1 MITMGIQYGFGRHVW
16 DINPDHTATVIMYDY
31 LAQTFGIAGGT
42 LGRIAFI
49 VFVVGLLGTRKAYRV
64 ILWVLVALQ
73 IVTNGMFIIILFVQC
88 PGHAS
93 AIWSQ
98 DGKGKCWDV
107 RVQAYYG
114 YYQGCTWCHS
124 FRYNCLNLKKLL
136 TLASTAAF
144 NSATDLYLAVFS
156 TYIFWNLNLKLRVKL
171 GLVTLLGLGLL

>member
-1 MITMGIQYGFGRHVW
+1 MITMAVQYGFGRHVW

-31 LAQTFGIAGGT
+31 LTQTFGIAGGT

-49 VFVVGLLGTRKAYRV
+49 VFVLGLLGTRKAYRV

-124 FRYNCLNLKKLL
+124 FCYGCLNMKKLL
-136 TLASTAAF
+136 TCIYGSF
-144 NSATDLYLAVFS
+144 
-156 TYIFWNLNLKLRVKL
+156 
-171 GLVTLLGLGLL
+171 